1 MFSKQEL
8 VLVVIAICLGN
19 ENSLPAT
26 LSSYAAEVLLGNFLH
41 QGKRAVQSVTVS
53 GIKADPVLTTA
64 PASQFEWV
72 RQKEVGSLAL
82 ANIC

>member
-1 MFSKQEL
+1 MQLK
-8 VLVVIAICLGN
+8 
-19 ENSLPAT
+19 
-26 LSSYAAEVLLGNFLH
+26 VLLGNFLH
-41 QGKRAVQSVTVS
+41 QGTRAIQSVTVS

>member
-1 MFSKQEL
+1 MFSKEEL
-8 VLVVIAICLGN
+8 VLVVITICLGN

-26 LSSYAAEVLLGNFLH
+26 LSSYADEVLLGNFLH
-41 QGKRAVQSVTVS
+41 QGTGAVQSVTVS
-53 GIKADPVLTTA
+53 GIKTDPVLTTA

-72 RQKEVGSLAL
+72 RQKEVGSLEL